1 VTGATQSTLAE
12 VVERTLEPYEQL
24 SGLGETIEDE
34 WSYVGDLST
43 AWRDRLAD
51 VVVARGDEPVPPP
64 VVDAIERAIDEI
76 ARIDDPHRAIDWLST
91 FPQVVLLALGE
102 EP

>member
-1 VTGATQSTLAE
+1 MTGATQPTLAE
-12 VVERTLEPYEQL
+12 VVDRVLEPYEQL

-34 WSYVGDLST
+34 WSYVGDLAT
-43 AWRDRLAD
+43 AWRDRLGD
-51 VVVARGDEPVPPP
+51 VVAARGDERVSPP
-64 VVDAIERAIDEI
+64 VVDAIERAVDEI

-102 EP
+102 VP